1 MSRVVILATME
12 VMAPVVVHGDGDVV
26 QNRGKNVLSR
36 VVIVNS
42 ERGGC
47 PCCALATAKGV
58 RITGGRDVSRVD
70 HQRLSKLM
78 LQLCTAAAYGSKEM
92 DGAAFASVLQG
103 AWRIASTGRYAIL
116 GIRRG

>member
-1 MSRVVILATME
+1 MLCTC
-12 VMAPVVVHGDGDVV
+12 DG
-26 QNRGKNVLSR
+26 
-36 VVIVNS
+36 
-42 ERGGC
+42 EGC
-47 PCCALATAKGV
+47 ANH
-58 RITGGRDVSRVD
+58 RGRDVSRVD

-103 AWRIASTGRYAIL
+103 AWQIASTGRYAIL